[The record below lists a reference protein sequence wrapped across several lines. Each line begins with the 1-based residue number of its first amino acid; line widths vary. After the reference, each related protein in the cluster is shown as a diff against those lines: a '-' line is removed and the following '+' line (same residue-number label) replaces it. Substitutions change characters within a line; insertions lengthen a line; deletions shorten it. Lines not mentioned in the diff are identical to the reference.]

1 MLKYF
6 EDLKK
11 GMGTDDRPY
20 TGATIL
26 VFRQV
31 ANDGYKSL
39 DSVSLA
45 DVLAVGASCARDL
58 YTCQLWR
65 DKALGNALGETIRL
79 QSKKHLS
86 GLHLDPAIKSAALN
100 SRQNRESV

>member
-1 MLKYF
+1 M
-6 EDLKK
+6 
-11 GMGTDDRPY
+11 
-20 TGATIL
+20 
-26 VFRQV
+26 FRQV

-65 DKALGNALGETIRL
+65 DKALDYACIG
-79 QSKKHLS
+79 S
-86 GLHLDPAIKSAALN
+86 
-100 SRQNRESV
+100 